1 MAYYNINKKYSR
13 LGWGRSER
21 TEELSILL
29 LVWEMYC
36 QPLNIKQSHFVFSDP
51 RSLRIIPSDSMTNK
65 GDIIYFFMQ
74 RLFPKDNNNV
84 FLEDQLSS
92 RVFAVFTAI
101 DICLTLNLDIYSELT
116 SFCRFTVYGFKL
128 PTFDTVLY

>member
-1 MAYYNINKKYSR
+1 
-13 LGWGRSER
+13 
-21 TEELSILL
+21 
-29 LVWEMYC
+29 
-36 QPLNIKQSHFVFSDP
+36 
-51 RSLRIIPSDSMTNK
+51 MTNK